1 MIFAIGDAS
10 FAEEDA
16 QAKDAATIVNFIVS

>member
-1 MIFAIGDAS
+1 MILAIGDAS

-16 QAKDAATIVNFIVS
+16 KPAAAVTMVNFIVS

>member
-16 QAKDAATIVNFIVS
+16 KPAIAVAMVNFIVS